1 MSPSTKPKM
10 ARSIPSSKVLA
21 SEGRP
26 SAEVLDRVD
35 AAPSHRKRRASST
48 ELRVG
53 ILLWPGFPLLSLA
66 GLCDGLRHAAD
77 VGDQSRQTRCSW
89 AILGTPGESLV
100 ASCGARVQVDL
111 PPSAVVDYDYV
122 AVIGG
127 LLPQLEEMDHRF
139 PAFLRSLAVAGMP
152 LIGICTGSFVL
163 ARLGLLDDHVPCIHP
178 FHVDDWKTIHPGLPY
193 VTDSHYAISNDR
205 ITCAG
210 GISIVE
216 LAAELVRL
224 HCGAD
229 RAAKVIHQMTVKA
242 TRETT
247 HIARRHALGYNS
259 SDHEK
264 LRKAVILMEKNIT
277 TPLEIAVIARL
288 VDSSSRQLER
298 VFLAETGCS
307 PSEHYRQSR
316 LKYARY
322 LLTTTDLPIIAIALE
337 SGHPALPA
345 AVWHGPGAFAQGAA
359 DPVYLVHGDKKW
371 LSTASRRIAGCQPR
385 RFSTSPTCR
394 ETERASAVR
403 LE

>member
-1 MSPSTKPKM
+1 MNASPKPGTRRGAPASSTLE
-10 ARSIPSSKVLA
+10 AA
-21 SEGRP
+21 SRP
-26 SAEVLDRVD
+26 SAEVLDRID
-35 AAPSHRKRRASST
+35 AAPPRRKRRASTT

-53 ILLWPGFPLLSLA
+53 ILLWPAFPLLSLA

-111 PPSAVVDYDYV
+111 PLSAVADYDYV

-127 LLPQLEEMDHRF
+127 LLPQLGEMDHRF
-139 PAFLRSLAVAGMP
+139 PEFLRSMAASGIP

-163 ARLGLLDDHVPCIHP
+163 ARLGLLDGHAPCIHP
-178 FHVDDWKTIHPGLPY
+178 FHVDDWKATHPRLPY
-193 VTDSHYAISNDR
+193 ETDSHYAISNDR

-247 HIARRHALGYNS
+247 HIARRHALGYTS

-322 LLTTTDLPIIAIALE
+322 LLTTTDLPIISIALE
-337 SGHPALPA
+337 SGFSDSSHFIRHFQQLYGTPPGRLRKALQA
-345 AVWHGPGAFAQGAA
+345 EGA
-359 DPVYLVHGDKKW
+359 
-371 LSTASRRIAGCQPR
+371 
-385 RFSTSPTCR
+385 
-394 ETERASAVR
+394 
-403 LE
+403 

>member
-1 MSPSTKPKM
+1 MSAPAKPQKARTAASST
-10 ARSIPSSKVLA
+10 ALA
-21 SEGRP
+21 GEGRA
-26 SAEVLDRVD
+26 SAAMLDRID
-35 AAPSHRKRRASST
+35 AAPPRRKRRASGT
-48 ELRVG
+48 ELRIG

-89 AILGTPGESLV
+89 AILGTPGESQV

-111 PPSAVVDYDYV
+111 PLSAVADYDYV

-127 LLPQLEEMDHRF
+127 LLPQLGEMDHRF
-139 PAFLRSLAVAGMP
+139 PAFLRAMAAAGVP

-163 ARLGLLDDHVPCIHP
+163 ARLGLLDGHVPCIHP
-178 FHVDDWKTIHPGLPY
+178 FHVDDWKAIHPGLPCE
-193 VTDSHYAISNDR
+193 TDAHYAISNDR

-229 RAAKVIHQMTVKA
+229 RAAKVIHQMTVKT
-242 TRETT
+242 TREAT

-264 LRKAVILMEKNIT
+264 LRKAIILMEKNIT

-322 LLTTTDLPIIAIALE
+322 LLTTTDLPIISIALE
-337 SGHPALPA
+337 SGFSDSSHFIRHFQQLYGTPPGRLRKAL
-345 AVWHGPGAFAQGAA
+345 HAQDA
-359 DPVYLVHGDKKW
+359 
-371 LSTASRRIAGCQPR
+371 
-385 RFSTSPTCR
+385 
-394 ETERASAVR
+394 
-403 LE
+403 